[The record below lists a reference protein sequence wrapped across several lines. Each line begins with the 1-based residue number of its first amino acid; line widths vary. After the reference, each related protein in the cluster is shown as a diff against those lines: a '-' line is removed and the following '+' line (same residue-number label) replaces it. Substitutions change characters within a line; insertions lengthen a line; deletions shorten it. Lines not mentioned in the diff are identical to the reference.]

1 VLCEGVFVANSAIIA
16 NSRGD
21 DINPT
26 THNHAANNDV
36 PMLVASRATTP
47 LTSPT
52 SVQTMAIRT
61 DKIPRLVMPRM
72 ARIHPKN
79 QRSDQDDPGSRL

>member
-26 THNHAANNDV
+26 THKHAANNDV

-52 SVQTMAIRT
+52 SANNGDRHRQDLLCLEWQEYT
-61 DKIPRLVMPRM
+61 
-72 ARIHPKN
+72 PKN